1 MAEIL
6 GAVSAST
13 NLLENALSVIKCLR
27 KAQRRQKDLVYVLIR
42 HEDELD
48 SIKSILQQLD
58 KKENSDLHTASL
70 GAELARMQQVQHK
83 LAALLKELD
92 PGSKTKINQFAR
104 QLLEGS
110 ADEKNLSS
118 IMDELAQI
126 KASILLCIQMA
137 NVGVMRDMNRQIV
150 ADAAKIERID
160 SNLQKQLEQLDNYE
174 GLRIAQLIK
183 GRRPSIDG
191 TVPLTQADLQ
201 CLSSSGDN
209 SDSASDTLFDSDSET
224 DAPTFDIPAKIE
236 RIILRNMALH
246 QSCQINC
253 PVGEDIW
260 KGLAGRLE
268 IRDNVAKNQAAQ
280 FNYAISLDALKAVME
295 AHGKNMKAVSMPQ
308 RRKRRDSV
316 QKTEGNDSSGEDT

>member
-1 MAEIL
+1 MHKAEIL

-13 NLLENALSVIKCLR
+13 NLLENALSVIKCIR
-27 KAQRRQKDLVYVLIR
+27 KALKRQKDLVHVLIC

-48 SIKSILQQLD
+48 SIKTILQQLI

-70 GAELARMQQVQHK
+70 GAELIRMQQVQNK
-83 LAALLKELD
+83 LAVLLSDLD
-92 PGSKTKINQFAR
+92 PGSKSKINQFAR

-110 ADEKNLSS
+110 ADEKKLSS

-137 NVGVMRDMNRQIV
+137 NVGLMQDMNRQIV

-160 SNLQKQLEQLDNYE
+160 SNLQKQLEQLDDYK
-174 GLRIAQLIK
+174 GLRIARLIK
-183 GRRPSIDG
+183 GRRPSNDG
-191 TVPLTQADLQ
+191 TVPLTRADLQ
-201 CLSSSGDN
+201 RLSSSNDD
-209 SDSASDTLFDSDSET
+209 SDSASDTVVDSDSDT
-224 DAPTFDIPAKIE
+224 DAPSFDIPIKIE

-260 KGLAGRLE
+260 KDLVGRLV
-268 IRDNVAKNQAAQ
+268 IRDNVAKDQAAQ
-280 FNYAISLDALKAVME
+280 FNYAISLDALKVVME
-295 AHGKNMKAVSMPQ
+295 AHGKNITAVSASQ
-308 RRKRRDSV
+308 RRNRRDSA
-316 QKTEGNDSSGEDT
+316 QEQGCDEKCW

>member
-13 NLLENALSVIKCLR
+13 SLLENALSVIKSIR
-27 KAQRRQKDLVYVLIR
+27 KAQRRQKNLVYVLIR

-58 KKENSDLHTASL
+58 EKENSDLHTASL
-70 GAELARMQQVQHK
+70 GAELARMQQIQHK
-83 LAALLKELD
+83 LAALLKDLD
-92 PGSKTKINQFAR
+92 PGSRAKINQFAR

-110 ADEKNLSS
+110 ADEKKLSS

-160 SNLQKQLEQLDNYE
+160 SNLQKQLEQLDEYE
-174 GLRIAQLIK
+174 GLRIARLIK

-191 TVPLTQADLQ
+191 TVPLTQADLLS
-201 CLSSSGDN
+201 LSSSSDN
-209 SDSASDTLFDSDSET
+209 SDCGCDTLVDSDSDT
-224 DAPTFDIPAKIE
+224 DAPSFEIPVKIE

-260 KGLAGRLE
+260 KDLKGRLE
-268 IRDNVAKNQAAQ
+268 IRDNVAKDQAAQ
-280 FNYAISLDALKAVME
+280 FNYAISLDALRVVME
-295 AHGKNMKAVSMPQ
+295 AHGNNIKAMAAPR
-308 RRKRRDSV
+308 RRKRRDSA
-316 QKTEGNDSSGEDT
+316 QEKDGDGSSGEEI